1 MLLIGAGGLGC
12 AVATAIA
19 GARWD
24 VTVIDP
30 DRVERSNLH
39 RQVLFSD
46 ADLGEPK
53 AVVAARALGGRAIID
68 RFGPENAITLA
79 REHALVIE
87 GTDRHET
94 KFLAAD
100 ACVLAGTPIVHAGV
114 VGWAGWAMACRPRAS
129 ACLRCVFEE
138 VPRDASVATCAENGV
153 IGAAVGAIGALQA
166 SLAARLLDPCS
177 ATRSAGTGEA
187 GGAAGDDAMG
197 ADATGVVL
205 RYDGRSGV
213 ARASRVR
220 RRDGCALCGEQPTI
234 RALDGARYAPA
245 CPA

>member
-1 MLLIGAGGLGC
+1 VRVLMIGAGGLGC

-19 GARWD
+19 GAGWS

-53 AVVAARALGGRAIID
+53 AVIAARALGGRAIVG
-68 RFGPENAITLA
+68 RFDVENAIELA
-79 REHALVIE
+79 SEHTLVIE
-87 GTDRHET
+87 GTDRHES

-100 ACVLAGTPIVHAGV
+100 ACGIAGTPIVHAGV
-114 VGWAGWAMACRPRAS
+114 VGWSGWAMAVRPGQS
-129 ACLRCVFEE
+129 ACLRCLFEE
-138 VPRDASVATCAENGV
+138 IPPGAAVATCGENGV
-153 IGAAVGAIGALQA
+153 VGAAVGVIGALQA
-166 SLAARLLDPCS
+166 SLAARALD
-177 ATRSAGTGEA
+177 
-187 GGAAGDDAMG
+187 GDP
-197 ADATGVVL
+197 DATGVIL
-205 RYDGRSGV
+205 RYEVRSGT

-220 RRDGCALCGEQPTI
+220 RRGDCALCGDSPAI
-234 RALDGARYAPA
+234 RTLDATRYAPA